1 MKYKILHDA
10 KEKTYAVIMETGDEV
25 QENLKAFAHKE
36 NLKASHFTA
45 IGAFKEVTLGY
56 FDIEKKEYKKI
67 PVEEQVEVL
76 VLAGDI
82 SLYEDQPKIHAHVV
96 VGKSDGSTRGG
107 HLLKAV
113 VRPTLEIIL
122 TESPGWLCRQMDE
135 EMEIPLIK
143 L

>member
-56 FDIEKKEYKKI
+56 FDI
-67 PVEEQVEVL
+67 
-76 VLAGDI
+76 
-82 SLYEDQPKIHAHVV
+82 
-96 VGKSDGSTRGG
+96 
-107 HLLKAV
+107 
-113 VRPTLEIIL
+113 
-122 TESPGWLCRQMDE
+122 
-135 EMEIPLIK
+135 
-143 L
+143 